1 MTMHHHPQHPGQ
13 AAGRDHERPTALPA
27 PHRAHATCAWC
38 RVDFT
43 TIRALLDHVDGAHA
57 ALPPLAA

>member
-1 MTMHHHPQHPGQ
+1 MQHHQQHPGDG
-13 AAGRDHERPTALPA
+13 AGPGDERPRPLPA

-38 RVDFT
+38 RVDFA